1 VGYTTTFLLDFSNF
15 VWYNIYV
22 IKRKEKRKMELAI
35 LELTKEEMEKIMK
48 ERELKARQETIE
60 DLFEELKNT
69 LGKIRK
75 LGGSISLPM
84 IGGEYVRVHRP
95 RVEDYN
101 VILNLPTR

>member
-35 LELTKEEMEKIMK
+35 LELTKEEVEKIMK
-48 ERELKARQETIE
+48 ERELKARQENIE
-60 DLFEELKNT
+60 GLFEELKDA
-69 LGKIRK
+69 LRKIRE

-84 IGGEYVRVHRP
+84 IGGKYVPAHWPSVGA
-95 RVEDYN
+95 YN
-101 VILNLPTR
+101 VTLNLPTK